1 MPVSCAY
8 RYSPVYSP
16 IVIESLETFD
26 YFTRTYWSATLY
38 DHFNPFTFNILTKL
52 QSNFVKCG
60 RIDRDFRAWCRPFV
74 SGEITRLDARVFSLL
89 IYPKNTPQPNYFSTC
104 RKKTNKNKIINEHIW
119 PMYPIFQQCLIW
131 RAVKKVVVKG

>member
-74 SGEITRLDARVFSLL
+74 SGEITCLDARVFSLL
-89 IYPKNTPQPNYFSTC
+89 IYPKNTSPSQLHALAE
-104 RKKTNKNKIINEHIW
+104 KNKNINEQIW
-119 PMYPIFQQCLIW
+119 PIYPIFSAMYNLKSSK
-131 RAVKKVVVKG
+131 KKVVIEG